1 MADVSDPLLSHD
13 ADVTGSGA
21 TLNDNTMDVDIEV
34 LSDGENIRHVS
45 RSSTLMQSPASAL
58 SNLLS
63 MIEYA
68 TKPVLTDIA
77 KRHNVQL
84 PLETNREV
92 LRTLIASHLSN
103 GDCANSD
110 ADGCRQVI
118 TSFYIESDV
127 LSVLTKFTFQIQI
140 LSSILYLVRLRPL
153 RRILS
158 CLHVFTESDMSFT
171 KLRSELRKFIT
182 RLKHAKRSEDA
193 RNSNIAQDEQLK
205 EEREKIR
212 ENWPQIVPDTLKKKI
227 VKIFHDKTSSE
238 ALATFACASC
248 SALTLNIER

>member
-34 LSDGENIRHVS
+34 LSDGENIRRVS
-45 RSSTLMQSPASAL
+45 RSSTPMQSPASAL

-118 TSFYIESDV
+118 TSFYIKSDV

-140 LSSILYLVRLRPL
+140 LSSILYLVRL
-153 RRILS
+153 
-158 CLHVFTESDMSFT
+158 
-171 KLRSELRKFIT
+171 
-182 RLKHAKRSEDA
+182 
-193 RNSNIAQDEQLK
+193 
-205 EEREKIR
+205 
-212 ENWPQIVPDTLKKKI
+212 
-227 VKIFHDKTSSE
+227 
-238 ALATFACASC
+238 
-248 SALTLNIER
+248 

>member
-34 LSDGENIRHVS
+34 LSDGENIRRVS

-77 KRHNVQL
+77 KCHNVQL

-103 GDCANSD
+103 GDCANLD

-118 TSFYIESDV
+118 TSFYIKSDV

-140 LSSILYLVRLRPL
+140 LSLILYLVRLRPL

-205 EEREKIR
+205 EEREKI
-212 ENWPQIVPDTLKKKI
+212 
-227 VKIFHDKTSSE
+227 
-238 ALATFACASC
+238 
-248 SALTLNIER
+248 